1 METTNREL
9 TPQNCI
15 DMYCYIKNDE
25 ENIFEGKGKGG
36 KGQLHEKRCN
46 IKQLVL
52 KEQYL
57 SKLKGDEKRC
67 FRFLQLDQTQSMT
80 CKIDAPKRCGS
91 DDHFIDKLLEMF
103 EGSYEYVTAK
113 AEENCRGDEGTGG

>member
-1 METTNREL
+1 MS
-9 TPQNCI
+9 I
-15 DMYCYIKNDE
+15 
-25 ENIFEGKGKGG
+25 
-36 KGQLHEKRCN
+36 
-46 IKQLVL
+46 

-91 DDHFIDKLLEMF
+91 DDHFIDKLLKMF

-113 AEENCRGDEGTGG
+113 AEENCRGDEGTGGWICKDYRWTYSPASENTLYILITKSYSYIPIASYNILYLYMQM